1 MRKWA
6 EPHCRVPSS
15 QYNGNR
21 RREIVWSGADI
32 ISYCLRRPHTRASMS
47 NPLPL
52 IRCFAWDAR
61 GHTHEQK
68 QGQEGGVCTEG
79 SWQRLLLQQRWMGR
93 LQTTFI
99 HNGIWQQST
108 SFPRFLGDKDKK
120 NCIKIL
126 GEILE
131 NADKESKARKS
142 GWSVAE
148 TNINKTK
155 PNIKYIPD
163 VLPQDLSRQ
172 SKTVQTHSAGREP
185 ETSEQTPFTWSHLF
199 FVPTSFFEARTSEQ
213 AKEGK
218 PDNEDKDC
226 Y

>member
-1 MRKWA
+1 MGFLYNRRINTGVEHQRCGQWIHLLSQGHFRRCVWLCFAFLQNCMRKWGNSFLQDCMRKWA

-32 ISYCLRRPHTRASMS
+32 ISYCLRRAHTRASMS

-120 NCIKIL
+120 L
-126 GEILE
+126 
-131 NADKESKARKS
+131 
-142 GWSVAE
+142 
-148 TNINKTK
+148 
-155 PNIKYIPD
+155 
-163 VLPQDLSRQ
+163 
-172 SKTVQTHSAGREP
+172 H
-185 ETSEQTPFTWSHLF
+185 
-199 FVPTSFFEARTSEQ
+199 
-213 AKEGK
+213 
-218 PDNEDKDC
+218 
-226 Y
+226 